1 MTLTLSIILAY
12 IATIVIVNIG
22 FDALPMIQTPLGV
35 LPVMAFFVGVIF
47 ILRDFVQRRVGHLK
61 VIPLMLVGAV
71 ITWFIVSPALALASV
86 AAFMISE
93 FVDWAVY
100 TGTKKTFE
108 ERVLISSALST
119 PVDSA
124 VFLGMI
130 GFLTPGSL
138 IVMTASK
145 MLVSVLMWA
154 VWKHGS
160 VERRIGHKLGS
171 VK

>member
-1 MTLTLSIILAY
+1 MTLTLSTILAY

-22 FDALPMIQTPLGV
+22 FDALPIIQTPLGV
-35 LPVMAFFVGVIF
+35 LPVMAFFVGVVF

-71 ITWFIVSPALALASV
+71 ITWFTVSPALALASV

-100 TGTKKTFE
+100 TRTKKTFE

-145 MLVSVLMWA
+145 MLVSVLLWVMW
-154 VWKHGS
+154 KKFS
-160 VERRIGHKLGS
+160 VEKKIAIKIGGK
-171 VK
+171 